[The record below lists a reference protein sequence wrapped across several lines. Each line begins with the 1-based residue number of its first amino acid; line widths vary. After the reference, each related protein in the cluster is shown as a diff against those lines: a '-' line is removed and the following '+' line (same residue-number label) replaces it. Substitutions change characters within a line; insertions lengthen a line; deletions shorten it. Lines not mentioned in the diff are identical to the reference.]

1 MTNLVRQKK
10 TSTGTRPLSAM
21 MGLIILLLIV
31 PLRHLRAQEAGGTI
45 E

>member
-1 MTNLVRQKK
+1 
-10 TSTGTRPLSAM
+10 M
-21 MGLIILLLIV
+21 MGLIVLLLIV